1 MTINKIT
8 TIDFWAE
15 YWSNFKPK
23 RMKKKQFFS
32 DLLSDFPGQHSTF
45 IEIGGFPGNFSAYF
59 KKYKNYDV
67 TLLDYYIISKI
78 VKDVERINSIK
89 SNSIKLIEKDFF
101 EYKTEKKY
109 DVVFSA
115 GFIEHFD
122 NIKLV
127 LEKHYDLLD
136 NDGILFISMPN
147 FKGLNGLVQ
156 YIFDKGN
163 YDAHN
168 IAAMNINNLRN
179 ICKSLNMAQFD
190 VFYHG
195 TPCIWLEKTAN
206 VNKCIRGVVMIVSI
220 ILFFIRIKN
229 RIISPYIVI
238 KAKKEI

>member
-23 RMKKKQFFS
+23 RMKKQQFFS
-32 DLLSDFPGQHSTF
+32 DLLADFPGQHSTF

-67 TLLDYYIISKI
+67 TLLDYYTIPKI

-89 SNSIKLIEKDFF
+89 SNSIKLIEEDFF
-101 EYKTEKKY
+101 EYQTEKKY

-122 NIKLV
+122 NTELV
-127 LEKHYDLLD
+127 LEKHYDLLE

-147 FKGLNGLVQ
+147 FRGLNGLVQ
-156 YIFDKGN
+156 YIFDKSN

-168 IAAMNINNLRN
+168 IAAMDITNLRN
-179 ICKSLNMAQFD
+179 ICKSLNMVQFD

-195 TPCIWLEKTAN
+195 TPCLWLEKTAN
-206 VNKCIRGVVMIVSI
+206 VNKCIRGAVAILSI

-229 RIISPYIVI
+229 RVVSPYIVI